1 MGINVNS
8 IRTNVNNLVFN
19 LKEPVGL
26 CVHTS
31 HSEGKYGYFQGDNLE
46 FP

>member
-8 IRTNVNNLVFN
+8 IRTNLNNLVFN

-31 HSEGKYGYFQGDNLE
+31 HSEGNGYFQGDNLE
-46 FP
+46 IP